1 MAIQWSNNA
10 SGALASSISSS
21 ATTIVLASGQG
32 VEFPTPGGGNYFY
45 ATLTDT
51 SNNLEIVKVTA
62 RTVDTLTVV
71 RGQDNTTAR
80 AYTAGDLLELRPT
93 AAALTEMQEY
103 TPSGNITAGT
113 IVGAI
118 AELDSEKAGLALNNT
133 FSGDNTFTNPIV
145 GSITG
150 NAATATT
157 ATTATTAVTATNAT
171 QIINAGSFNITV
183 SGTKLYFS
191 YNGTTVASLDSTGNF
206 TTLNNITAYG
216 TP

>member
-1 MAIQWSNNA
+1 MTIQWSNNA
-10 SGALASSISSS
+10 SGALASSISSAS
-21 ATTIVLASGQG
+21 TTIVLSSGQG

-51 SNNLEIVKVTA
+51 SNNLEVVKVTA

-71 RGQDNTTAR
+71 RGQDGTSAR
-80 AYTAGDLLELRPT
+80 SYAAGDLLELRPT
-93 AAALTEMQEY
+93 AAGLTDMQAY

-133 FSGDNTFTNPIV
+133 FSGDNTFSGETTLGTNW
-145 GSITG
+145 
-150 NAATATT
+150 
-157 ATTATTAVTATNAT
+157 
-171 QIINAGSFNITV
+171 TV
-183 SGTKLYFS
+183 SEDSGKLVFKYLGVAKFS
-191 YNGTTVASLDSTGNF
+191 ISSAGALIAASDVTTD
-206 TTLNNITAYG
+206 G

>member
-1 MAIQWSNNA
+1 MPILWTNNA
-10 SGALASSISSS
+10 SGALASSISNAS
-21 ATTIVLASGQG
+21 TTIVLAAGQG

-51 SNNLEIVKVTA
+51 SNNLEVVKVTA

-71 RGQDNTTAR
+71 RGQDGTAAR
-80 AYTAGDLLELRPT
+80 SYAAGDLLELRPT
-93 AAALTEMQEY
+93 AAGLTDMQAY

-133 FSGDNTFTNPIV
+133 FSGNNTFNGDNIYSTDNWTISEDSGKLV
-145 GSITG
+145 FKYLGVAKFSISSAG
-150 NAATATT
+150 ALIAASDVTT
-157 ATTATTAVTATNAT
+157 
-171 QIINAGSFNITV
+171 
-183 SGTKLYFS
+183 
-191 YNGTTVASLDSTGNF
+191 D
-206 TTLNNITAYG
+206 G

>member
-1 MAIQWSNNA
+1 MTIQWSNNA
-10 SGALASSISSS
+10 SAALASSISSS
-21 ATTIVLASGQG
+21 TTTIVLASGQG
-32 VEFPTPGGGNYFY
+32 VEFPTPGGGSYFY

-71 RGQDNTTAR
+71 RGQDGSTAR

-93 AAALTEMQEY
+93 AAALTDMQAY

-118 AELDSEKAGLALNNT
+118 TELDSEKAGLALNNT
-133 FSGDNTFTNPIV
+133 FSGNNTFSSPVI

-150 NAATATT
+150 NAATATN
-157 ATTATTAVTATNAT
+157 ATNAT
-171 QIINAGSFNITV
+171 RITN
-183 SGTKLYFS
+183 SGGWGITPSSTTLFFS
-191 YNGTTVASLDSTGNF
+191 YNGTNVATLDSSGNL
-206 TTLNNITAYG
+206 TVIGNITAYG
-216 TP
+216 TI

>member
-1 MAIQWSNNA
+1 MTIQWSNNA
-10 SGALASSISSS
+10 SGALASSISTSS
-21 ATTIVLASGQG
+21 TTIVLAAGQG

-71 RGQDNTTAR
+71 RGQDGTAAR
-80 AYTAGDLLELRPT
+80 SYAAGDLLELRPT
-93 AAALTEMQEY
+93 AAGLTDMQAY
-103 TPSGNITAGT
+103 TPSGNIAAGT

-133 FSGDNTFTNPIV
+133 FSGNNTFSSPVV

-150 NAATATT
+150 NAATATRI
-157 ATTATTAVTATNAT
+157 VNS
-171 QIINAGSFNITV
+171 GGWNITP
-183 SGTKLYFS
+183 SGTTLFFS
-191 YNGTTVASLDSTGNF
+191 YDGTNVATLSSTGNL
-206 TTLNNITAYG
+206 TVIGNITAYG
-216 TP
+216 TI

>member
-1 MAIQWSNNA
+1 MTIQWSNNA

-32 VEFPTPGGGNYFY
+32 VEFPVPGGGNYFY

-51 SNNLEIVKVTA
+51 SNNLEVVKVTA

-71 RGQDNTTAR
+71 RGQDGSTAR

-93 AAALTEMQEY
+93 AAALTDMQAY

-118 AELDSEKAGLALNNT
+118 AELDSEKAGL
-133 FSGDNTFTNPIV
+133 S
-145 GSITG
+145 
-150 NAATATT
+150 
-157 ATTATTAVTATNAT
+157 
-171 QIINAGSFNITV
+171 
-183 SGTKLYFS
+183 
-191 YNGTTVASLDSTGNF
+191 
-206 TTLNNITAYG
+206 LNNIFTGNNRYSTTNWTISEDSGKLVFKYLGVAKFSISSAGALIAASDVTTDG

>member
-10 SGALASSISSS
+10 SAALASSISSS
-21 ATTIVLASGQG
+21 ATTIILASGQG
-32 VEFPTPGGGNYFY
+32 VEFPLPGSGSYFY

-71 RGQDNTTAR
+71 RGQDNTSAR

-93 AAALTEMQEY
+93 AAALTDMQAY
-103 TPSGNITAGT
+103 TPSGNITSGT

-150 NAATATT
+150 NAATATSATT
-157 ATTATTAVTATNAT
+157 ATTATTAT
-171 QIINAGSFNITV
+171 QLINSGSFNITV
-183 SGTKLYFS
+183 SGTKLLFS